1 MRVDTYLEEPLRF
14 AHDLYHLHIIM
25 AGLCKRP
32 CRTTKAGPTSLS
44 EYLIG
49 LQLRTIQHVPQRLV
63 LFHFLFN
70 LNYINKC
77 MIKSVVKSYA
87 SCLRQTDAAVC
98 MCLLHTKSNVPLC
111 SSAVNQAERTGA
123 LGGRGSWR
131 SGWGGS
137 CGGGGGAVHSDI
149 RRRKWVMSCNHM
161 EHPNRC
167 QWLIKKGITR
177 SSCSVWAQI
186 VTPA

>member
-1 MRVDTYLEEPLRF
+1 MLYSSLFAVSDLTILLTPIKKKLNCTEVAGLTLTSATGHESPLSRVQSTYSDDYIFTVRAVMRVDTYLEEPLRF

-25 AGLCKRP
+25 VGLCKRP

-49 LQLRTIQHVPQRLV
+49 LQLRTIQHVPQWLV

-111 SSAVNQAERTGA
+111 SSAVN
-123 LGGRGSWR
+123 
-131 SGWGGS
+131 
-137 CGGGGGAVHSDI
+137 
-149 RRRKWVMSCNHM
+149 
-161 EHPNRC
+161 
-167 QWLIKKGITR
+167 
-177 SSCSVWAQI
+177 
-186 VTPA
+186 